1 VTPRLRTM
9 WFVLIVAA
17 SAWNLVLVGSAA
29 LDLPWVVSRVASGQY
44 ESLPIGLRIFYLVFS
59 IVMVAQVLL
68 ARRLLDR
75 GGAWS
80 GLSATASILL
90 VIVYAIS
97 TVLNAIS
104 PTNDER
110 WNAIPA
116 LVLMV
121 AFFMLRG
128 PAANHQR
135 S

>member
-1 VTPRLRTM
+1 M
-9 WFVLIVAA
+9 WFVLIVVA

-29 LDLPWVVSRVASGQY
+29 LDLPWVMSRVASGQY
-44 ESLPIGLRIFYLVFS
+44 ESLPTALRIVYLVFAV
-59 IVMVAQVLL
+59 VMVAQVYVARALL
-68 ARRLLDR
+68 ER

-80 GLSATASILL
+80 GPSATASILL

-116 LVLMV
+116 LALMV
-121 AFFMLRG
+121 SFFMLRG

>member
-1 VTPRLRTM
+1 M
-9 WFVLIVAA
+9 WFVLIVVA

-29 LDLPWVVSRVASGQY
+29 LDLPWVMSRVASGQY
-44 ESLPIGLRIFYLVFS
+44 ESLPTALRIVYLVFAV
-59 IVMVAQVLL
+59 VMVAQVYL
-68 ARRLLDR
+68 ARALLER
-75 GGAWS
+75 GGAWA
-80 GLSATASILL
+80 GPSATASILL

-116 LVLMV
+116 LALMV
-121 AFFMLRG
+121 SFFMLRG